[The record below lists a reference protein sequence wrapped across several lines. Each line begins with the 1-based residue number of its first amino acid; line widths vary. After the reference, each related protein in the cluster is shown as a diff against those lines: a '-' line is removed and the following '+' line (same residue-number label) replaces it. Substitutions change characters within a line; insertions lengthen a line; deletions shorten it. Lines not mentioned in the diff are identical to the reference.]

1 MEVSVLGAAKQVGRS
16 AFLLKGDKTR
26 VLLDYGVQ
34 LGKTPSFPSH
44 VKPKDVDG
52 IVLSHAHLD
61 HSGAIP
67 LFFLKNKLPV
77 HATDLTMELSEL
89 LIEDFVQLSRFS
101 LPFEYLEVVN
111 MMKNAKGAKI
121 GKKSKIGEFNISFLE
136 AGHIPGSAIVQLD
149 NGKKRVIY
157 TGDFN
162 AEDTNLLKAAS
173 TDWNEPDIIITESTY
188 ATADHPAGEDVEDD
202 FIAFLKEVVERGG
215 IALVPAFS
223 VGRAQE
229 MACILKKKKFPYP
242 IAMDGMALKTNDI
255 LMRYQEYLRDPVL
268 FKKSLGSLEIMR
280 NWGQRRRIM
289 KQPSVIIAPA
299 GMLVGGSAVFY
310 NNEVSKNSKNAIC
323 IVSFQVP
330 GTPGRT
336 LLEKGIILV
345 NGKAQK
351 VKAEV
356 RRFNFSSHSGR
367 SKMLDIFKKING
379 SPKVLTVHGEATSC
393 IKFSEDLNELGF
405 ESYAPDV
412 GFKLEV

>member
-16 AFLLKGDKTR
+16 AFLVKGDKTSI
-26 VLLDYGVQ
+26 LLDYGVQ
-34 LGKTPSFPSH
+34 LGKTPGFPSH

-67 LFFLKNKLPV
+67 LFFLKNTLPV
-77 HATDLTMELSEL
+77 HATDLTIELSEL
-89 LIEDFVQLSRFS
+89 LIGDFIQLSRFS
-101 LPFEYLEVVN
+101 LPFEYVELVN
-111 MMKNAKGAKI
+111 MMKNAIGTKI
-121 GKKSKIGEFNISFLE
+121 GEQSKIGEFNINFLE
-136 AGHIPGSAIVQLD
+136 AGHIPGSAIARLD
-149 NGKKRVIY
+149 NGKKSVIY

-173 TDWNEPDIIITESTY
+173 IEWNEPDIIITESTY
-188 ATADHPAGEDVEDD
+188 ATADHPSREDVEDD
-202 FIAFLKEVVERGG
+202 FITFLKEVVERGG

-242 IAMDGMALKTNDI
+242 VAMDGMALKTNEI
-255 LMRYQEYLRDPVL
+255 LMRHQEHLRDPDL
-268 FKKSLGSLEIMR
+268 FKKSLGSLEIIR
-280 NWGQRRRIM
+280 SWGQRKRIA

-299 GMLVGGSAVFY
+299 GMLVGGLAVFY
-310 NNEVSKNSKNAIC
+310 NNEIARNTKNAIC

-336 LLEKGIILV
+336 LLEKGITLI
-345 NGKAQK
+345 NGKPRK
-351 VKAEV
+351 VKAKV
-356 RRFNFSSHSGR
+356 RRFDFSSHSGK
-367 SKMLDIFKKING
+367 SKMLDIFKKMNG
-379 SPKVLTVHGEATSC
+379 SPKVLTVHGEAASC

-405 ESYAPDV
+405 ESYAPDI
-412 GFKLEV
+412 GFKIEV

>member
-16 AFLLKGDKTR
+16 AFLVKGDKTSI
-26 VLLDYGVQ
+26 LLDYGVQ
-34 LGKTPSFPSH
+34 LGKTPGFPSH

-67 LFFLKNKLPV
+67 LFFLKNTLPV
-77 HATDLTMELSEL
+77 HATDLTIELSEL
-89 LIEDFVQLSRFS
+89 LIGDFIQLSRFS
-101 LPFEYLEVVN
+101 LPFEYVELVN
-111 MMKNAKGAKI
+111 MMKNAIGTKI
-121 GKKSKIGEFNISFLE
+121 GEQSKIGEFNINFLE
-136 AGHIPGSAIVQLD
+136 AGHIPGSAIARLD
-149 NGKKRVIY
+149 NGKKSVIY

-173 TDWNEPDIIITESTY
+173 IEWNEPDIIITESTY
-188 ATADHPAGEDVEDD
+188 ATADHPSREDVEDD
-202 FIAFLKEVVERGG
+202 FITFLKEVVERGG

-242 IAMDGMALKTNDI
+242 VAMDGMALKTNEI
-255 LMRYQEYLRDPVL
+255 LMRHQEHLRDPDL
-268 FKKSLGSLEIMR
+268 FKKSLGSLEIIR
-280 NWGQRRRIM
+280 SWGQRKRIA

-299 GMLVGGSAVFY
+299 GMLVGGLAVFY
-310 NNEVSKNSKNAIC
+310 NNEIARNTKNAIC

-336 LLEKGIILV
+336 LLEKGITLI
-345 NGKAQK
+345 NGKPRK

-356 RRFNFSSHSGR
+356 RRFNFSSHSGK
-367 SKMLDIFKKING
+367 SKMLDIFKKMNG
-379 SPKVLTVHGEATSC
+379 SPKVLTVHGEAASC

-405 ESYAPDV
+405 ESYAPDI
-412 GFKLEV
+412 GFKIEV